1 MATAQDTDDLA
12 LVVDDLHVHYG
23 VFQDHRERLVEMVG
37 RGFKGRRRTLRRVR
51 ALQGIDFTLRQG
63 DALGVIGHNGAGKS
77 TLLRTL
83 AGLLPSSA
91 GTVLVREQPHILG
104 VSAAL
109 NYYISGR
116 RNIEV
121 CGLALGLSKREVELQ
136 IPEILDFAE
145 LGDFA
150 DLPVHTYSAGMQ
162 SRLSF
167 AVSTLTR
174 PKILL
179 IDEALAVGDAQF
191 VEKSLERLRTVRA
204 GAGVIVMATHSMHE
218 VLATCNKALWLHEG
232 RQEAFGEP
240 EAIVEQY
247 LADDRTPARSLAD

>member
-1 MATAQDTDDLA
+1 M
-12 LVVDDLHVHYG
+12 VVDGLHVHYG
-23 VFQDHRERLVEMVG
+23 VYQDHRERLVEMVT
-37 RGFKGRRRTLRRVR
+37 RGFRSQRRVLRRVR
-51 ALQGIDFTLRQG
+51 ALQGIDFELRQG

-83 AGLLPSSA
+83 AGLLPPSA
-91 GTVLVREQPHILG
+91 GTVLVSDQPNILG

-121 CGLALGLSKREVELQ
+121 CGLALGLSRSEVDRQ
-136 IPEILDFAE
+136 VPEILEFAE

-167 AVSTLTR
+167 AVSTLSQ

-191 VEKSLERLRTVRA
+191 VEKSLNRLRSVRER
-204 GAGVIVMATHSMHE
+204 AGVIVMATHSMPE

-232 RQEAFGEP
+232 HQEALGHP
-240 EAIVEQY
+240 EEVVAAY
-247 LADDRTPARSLAD
+247 LADERVPTRSLSGDSA